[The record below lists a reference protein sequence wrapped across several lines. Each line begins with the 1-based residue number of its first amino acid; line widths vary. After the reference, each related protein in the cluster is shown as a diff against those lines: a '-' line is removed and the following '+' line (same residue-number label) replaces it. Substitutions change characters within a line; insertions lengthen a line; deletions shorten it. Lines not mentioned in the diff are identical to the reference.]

1 MIHSCLVRFL
11 WWLRHGAIG
20 PFEATPV
27 GVNVDWPEFW
37 IYTFELVIPLS
48 KVQQMALLF
57 FSHFEISCCSGCP
70 RDPSD
75 LRSFKWSCSEQPE
88 TSVFCSYFRNSPD
101 FMAWQGIKAGSR
113 LPGVVSFFWLS
124 GEVKHVVHLI
134 RWNLKAVICPCG
146 WLEHGPGVAQR
157 TNSRFRSWILLFN

>member
-1 MIHSCLVRFL
+1 MIHSCLVWFL

-37 IYTFELVIPLS
+37 IYTFELVIHLS

-57 FSHFEISCCSGCP
+57 FSHFENSCCSGCP

-124 GEVKHVVHLI
+124 GETCCAPNSLE
-134 RWNLKAVICPCG
+134 LESCYMPL
-146 WLEHGPGVAQR
+146 WLTWTRARRGITHD
-157 TNSRFRSWILLFN
+157 S